1 MMSEG
6 FVLFLELVYIV
17 AGILGIILFFKVWGM
32 TNNVARIRELLE
44 NEKNS
49 DNVTEK
55 CVGTASS
62 SFKVGDKVVIL
73 KSGKVSFI
81 TEVTGDKYEC
91 ASNNGTFYDGAY
103 SASEL
108 HKF

>member
-1 MMSEG
+1 MSEG
-6 FVLFLELVYIV
+6 FVLFLGLVYIV

-32 TNNVARIRELLE
+32 TNNVARICELLE
-44 NEKNS
+44 KEKNGN
-49 DNVTEK
+49 NVTEK
-55 CVGTASS
+55 CVDAISS

-73 KSGKVSFI
+73 KSGKVSFVI
-81 TEVTGDKYEC
+81 EVIGDKYKC
-91 ASNNGTFYDGAY
+91 ASNNGTSYDGTY